1 MTLENNLGE
10 RNLKMKIVDIDREY
24 YNEEDIKKWL
34 QDAESSLNP
43 EDIYDWDEKQWAV
56 FAHYNFDNSLIED
69 INDLDID
76 TDTVHIN
83 GEDIYVL
90 TDSEADDLA
99 DEMLDSYIDE
109 CILDQI
115 PERYRYY
122 FDSEKFKSDVIR
134 YDGRE
139 SQLSAYDGSENF
151 YTVNDTDYYIYR
163 WN

>member
-1 MTLENNLGE
+1 
-10 RNLKMKIVDIDREY
+10 MKIVDINNEN

-34 QDAESSLNP
+34 QDAESDLEP
-43 EDIYDWDEKQWAV
+43 ETVSNWDEKQWAV
-56 FAHYNFDNSLIED
+56 FAHYNFDTSLIED
-69 INDLDID
+69 INELDID

-122 FDSEKFKSDVIR
+122 FDSEKFKEDVINT
-134 YDGRE
+134 DGRAQ
-139 SQLSAYDGSENF
+139 QLSAYDGNE
-151 YTVNDTDYYIYR
+151 YEYDINDTAYYIYR

>member
-1 MTLENNLGE
+1 MTNDIFEVEIDSDKYGLIDVKEWADELEKTPKQILD
-10 RNLKMKIVDIDREY
+10 MV
-24 YNEEDIKKWL
+24 
-34 QDAESSLNP
+34 QT
-43 EDIYDWDEKQWAV
+43 WDEKQWAV
-56 FAHYNFDNSLIED
+56 FAHYNFDTSLIED
-69 INDLDID
+69 INELDID

-90 TDSEADDLA
+90 TDREADDLA
-99 DEMLDSYIDE
+99 DEMLDSYIDD

-115 PERYRYY
+115 PEQYRYY

-134 YDGRE
+134 FDGRAQQLSGYDGNE
-139 SQLSAYDGSENF
+139 YE

>member
-1 MTLENNLGE
+1 MT
-10 RNLKMKIVDIDREY
+10 IVAIDNDN
-24 YNEEDIKKWL
+24 YNEDNIREWL
-34 QDAESSLNP
+34 KAAESDLNP
-43 EDIYDWDEKQWAV
+43 EEIYDWDEKKWAV
-56 FAHYNFDNSLIED
+56 FAHYNFDTSLIED
-69 INDLDID
+69 INELDID

-115 PERYRYY
+115 PEQYRDY

-134 YDGRE
+134 FDGRAQ
-139 SQLSAYDGSENF
+139 QLSAYDGSEYF
-151 YTVNDTDYYIYR
+151 YNVNDTDYYIYR

>member
-1 MTLENNLGE
+1 MTKFDLGVEIDSYKYGLNDVEKWADELEKTLTQI
-10 RNLKMKIVDIDREY
+10 LDIIQ
-24 YNEEDIKKWL
+24 N
-34 QDAESSLNP
+34 
-43 EDIYDWDEKQWAV
+43 WDEKQWAV
-56 FAHYNFDNSLIED
+56 FAHYNFDTSLIED
-69 INDLDID
+69 INELDID

-122 FDSEKFKSDVIR
+122 FDSEKFKEDIIN
-134 YDGRE
+134 YDGRAQ
-139 SQLSAYDGSENF
+139 QLSAYDGNEYEYDING
-151 YTVNDTDYYIYR
+151 TDYYIYR

>member
-1 MTLENNLGE
+1 MENF
-10 RNLKMKIVDIDREY
+10 DIDSEN

-34 QDAESSLNP
+34 QDAESDLEP
-43 EDIYDWDEKQWAV
+43 ETVYNWDEKQWAV
-56 FAHYNFDNSLIED
+56 FAHYNFDTSLIED
-69 INDLDID
+69 INELDID
-76 TDTVHIN
+76 TNTVHIN

-90 TDSEADDLA
+90 TDREADDLA

-115 PERYRYY
+115 PEQYRYY

-134 YDGRE
+134 FDGRAQQLSGYDGNE
-139 SQLSAYDGSENF
+139 YE
-151 YTVNDTDYYIYR
+151 YTVNGTDYYIYR